1 MRVALVL
8 CILLVAGS
16 LAAQDAGDI
25 ATAIV
30 PVVGSVLG
38 ENHVMWK
45 TDLELV
51 NDSGA
56 EVIVALEP
64 IGYDDRMIVESI
76 EPGGVRRYPDLAG
89 AAFGLEGVLVP
100 LAVRT
105 SGRRSVLVR
114 AAAYGMR
121 GAESFP
127 PLPIPVTYTHAW
139 SPSRV
144 LSGLAFSTDYRTNI
158 GLVNLG
164 TKPVD
169 VVLGLQRI
177 AGRTLAVQR
186 LTLPPSTL
194 RHIAIQALFPLITKG
209 KDFSVIVETSGRET
223 HLYASVVE
231 NATNVAR
238 FIQPATTHSLA
249 FQRRGR

>member
-1 MRVALVL
+1 MRVVLVL
-8 CILLVAGS
+8 CILLVAGP
-16 LAAQDAGDI
+16 LAAQDPGDI
-25 ATAIV
+25 ATVIV
-30 PVVGSVLG
+30 PVVGNVLG
-38 ENHVMWK
+38 ENHVTWK
-45 TDLELV
+45 TDLELI
-51 NDSGA
+51 NDSAA

-64 IGYDDRMIVESI
+64 IGFEDRMIVESI
-76 EPGGVRRYPDLAG
+76 EPGGVRRYPDLVG
-89 AAFGLEGVLVP
+89 AAFGLDGILVP

-105 SGRRSVLVR
+105 SGRRSVIVR
-114 AAAYGMR
+114 AAAYGLR

-127 PLPIPVTYTHAW
+127 PLPIPVAYTYAFA
-139 SPSRV
+139 PSRV
-144 LSGLAFSTDYRTNI
+144 LRGLAFSTDYRTNI

-164 TKPVD
+164 TKPAD

-186 LTLPPSTL
+186 FTLPPNTL

-209 KDFSVIVETSGRET
+209 NDFQVIVETSAPET
-223 HLYASVVE
+223 HIYASVVE

-238 FIQPATTHSLA
+238 FIQPATSNSLA

>member
-1 MRVALVL
+1 M
-8 CILLVAGS
+8 LLVAGA

-38 ENHVMWK
+38 ENHVTWK

-127 PLPIPVTYTHAW
+127 PLPIPVTYTYAW
-139 SPSRV
+139 APSRV

-164 TKPVD
+164 REPAD

-186 LTLPPSTL
+186 LTLPPNTL

-209 KDFSVIVETSGRET
+209 NDFSVIVETPGRET

-238 FIQPATTHSLA
+238 FIQPATSHSLA

>member
-1 MRVALVL
+1 MRFALVICSL
-8 CILLVAGS
+8 VVAGP

-38 ENHVMWK
+38 ENHVTWR

-51 NDSGA
+51 NDSGV

-105 SGRRSVLVR
+105 
-114 AAAYGMR
+114 
-121 GAESFP
+121 
-127 PLPIPVTYTHAW
+127 
-139 SPSRV
+139 
-144 LSGLAFSTDYRTNI
+144 
-158 GLVNLG
+158 
-164 TKPVD
+164 
-169 VVLGLQRI
+169 
-177 AGRTLAVQR
+177 
-186 LTLPPSTL
+186 
-194 RHIAIQALFPLITKG
+194 
-209 KDFSVIVETSGRET
+209 
-223 HLYASVVE
+223 
-231 NATNVAR
+231 
-238 FIQPATTHSLA
+238 
-249 FQRRGR
+249 